1 MEEFKPKSSL
11 DNKSINQKEKRFE
24 AVQDKPEIIDHSD
37 SLLWKILYGVKE
49 NVWKGFLKPT
59 LLDAG
64 ATAMKTVIDVIF
76 FGSPTSQSKTN
87 GYSNPS
93 YQVYFKPQDSYPTAV
108 KKPDTPIPGTFDFN
122 SVDFVTYGK
131 ARYALDQLNQ
141 ACENKDPEYLNYA
154 RVGDL
159 YDLANYPVTSIDY
172 DYGWRDVKNARI
184 IQTPIGFETIRG
196 GKFRIIFPNPPSY
209 TK

>member
-1 MEEFKPKSSL
+1 MDIPIL
-11 DNKSINQKEKRFE
+11 HIKSILSHK
-24 AVQDKPEIIDHSD
+24 
-37 SLLWKILYGVKE
+37 
-49 NVWKGFLKPT
+49 
-59 LLDAG
+59 
-64 ATAMKTVIDVIF
+64 
-76 FGSPTSQSKTN
+76 
-87 GYSNPS
+87 
-93 YQVYFKPQDSYPTAV
+93 
-108 KKPDTPIPGTFDFN
+108 
-122 SVDFVTYGK
+122 
-131 ARYALDQLNQ
+131 
-141 ACENKDPEYLNYA
+141 NKDPEYLNYA